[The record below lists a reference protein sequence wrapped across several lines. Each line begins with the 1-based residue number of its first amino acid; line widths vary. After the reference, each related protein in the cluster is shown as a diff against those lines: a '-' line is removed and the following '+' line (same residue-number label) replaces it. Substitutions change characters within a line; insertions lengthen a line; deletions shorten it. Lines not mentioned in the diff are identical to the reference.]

1 MRLSIPLSV
10 KILIWFFLNLVILGL
25 VFYVLAQSQFGLGLD
40 SLVMGRAGDRIQVMT
55 DVVSRELN
63 NNSRS
68 EWNDLLAQFSGLY
81 HVKLVVVRNDGTQ
94 LAGENVS
101 LPPEV
106 MAKLREG
113 RALPG
118 RGSNPPGN
126 REQGPPADAQ
136 LDPQQRP
143 AARGPG
149 GRLPPPGQLGPS
161 PKFMLHTTKPSLYWV
176 GVRARIIDRDHPGPM
191 PTTLLAISDSI
202 RGGGLFFDFVPW
214 VVAGFGCVLVCV
226 LFWLPLMRGITHSIS
241 QITTATEHIAEG
253 RFDARVT
260 TSRRDELGR
269 LGQAINQMAARLS
282 GFVTGQK
289 RFLGDIAH
297 ELCSPIARIQMA
309 LGILEYRADEKQK
322 AYVEDLREEIQEMSS
337 LVNELLSF
345 SRASLGTT
353 AIKLQ
358 TVQLLPIA
366 EKAVRREGR
375 DEVEIRVE
383 IDPSLKVLADPE
395 LLLRSLANLIR
406 NAVRYAGH
414 AGPIVLSA
422 QRDGAHLLVRVA
434 DSGPGVP
441 EESIAQLFDPFY
453 RLEPSRNRE
462 TGGVG
467 LGLAIVKTCVESCQG
482 TVRCQNRRPSGLE
495 VVVTLQSP

>member
-25 VFYVLAQSQFGLGLD
+25 VFYVLAQSQLGLGLD

-55 DVVSRELN
+55 DVVSRDLN
-63 NNSRS
+63 NSPRS

-81 HVKLVVVRNDGTQ
+81 HVKIVVVRNDGSQ

-106 MAKLREG
+106 TAKLRQ
-113 RALPG
+113 G
-118 RGSNPPGN
+118 RGPLGRGMNPGSRDP
-126 REQGPPADAQ
+126 GPPADGQ
-136 LDPQQRP
+136 LDAQDPS
-143 AARGPG
+143 AGRGPG
-149 GRLPPPGQLGPS
+149 GRLPPPAQIGPS
-161 PKFMLHTTKPSLYWV
+161 PKFMLHTSKPSLYWV

-202 RGGGLFFDFVPW
+202 RGGGMFFDFVPW

-241 QITTATEHIAEG
+241 QITSATEHIAEG

-260 TSRRDELGR
+260 TTRRDELGR
-269 LGQAINQMAARLS
+269 LGLAINQMAARLS

-353 AIKLQ
+353 PIKLQ
-358 TVQLLPIA
+358 IVQLLPIA

-375 DEVEIRVE
+375 DGVEVRVE
-383 IDPSLKVLADPE
+383 IDSSLKALADPE

-422 QRDGAHLLVRVA
+422 QRDGAHVLICVS

-441 EESIAQLFDPFY
+441 GESVAQLFDPFY

-467 LGLAIVKTCVESCQG
+467 LGLAIVKTCVESCRG
-482 TVRCQNRRPSGLE
+482 TVRCQNGKPSGLE
-495 VVVTLQSP
+495 VIITLQSA